1 MVQHLVHGR
10 DFSKALLMA
19 ELRLEHLMEA
29 LWATS
34 KDVLWEVGWVE
45 KFGSQADH
53 RLELLELELDCQL
66 DVQ

>member
-1 MVQHLVHGR
+1 MVQRLAHRR
-10 DFSKALLMA
+10 DFSKALMD
-19 ELRLEHLMEA
+19 EMRLAHLMEA